1 MEKTITID
9 GKKVKFKATAA
20 IPRLY
25 RVKFHRD
32 LIQDMTELEKS
43 FQKVQNEEKEF
54 GVTDLTVF
62 ENVAYVMAKHAAPE
76 EVPASPD
83 EWLEGFSMF
92 SIYTIL
98 PQILELWNIDNLT
111 LVPAK
116 NK

>member
-1 MEKTITID
+1 MESVITID
-9 GKKVKFKATAA
+9 GKQVKFKATAA

-32 LIQDMTELEKS
+32 LIQDMSGL
-43 FQKVQNEEKEF
+43 QKAFSEAQEHDKEF

-62 ENVAYVMAKHAAPE
+62 ENVAYIMAKHAAPE
-76 EVPASPD
+76 EVPGSPD
-83 EWLEGFSMF
+83 EWLEGFNMF
-92 SIYTIL
+92 SIYEIL
-98 PQILELWNIDNLT
+98 PQILELWAIDNLT